1 VAAIGWVPSPGDGP
15 DPANALFVAASP
27 DGGRTF
33 EPIVTAVPSRA
44 PYQTFD
50 NVALAAD
57 PGRPGMVYLTST
69 LYEVPRL
76 KDARRGAPVQ
86 LSPRDEAARLGRG
99 VVVRSKDGGRTWSD
113 PLPVTPA
120 VPGGRV
126 SAPQVAVDPRSG
138 RVAIAYYWG
147 DGTKRGLAAV
157 VSDDAGAS
165 WSDPAEIA
173 AFVPIARH
181 EDPRDG
187 QFVQLAQDIV
197 SLAAHPGGGFVLAV
211 ADGRYS
217 GGKTGAVSLT
227 RSRDGRAWTPLRRL
241 SSRDEAT
248 AWLPAVAIG
257 QDGRVGVAYM
267 NAVFG
272 GEKTRPFPV
281 QLRLATLETA
291 ADGLE
296 PLADV
301 LLDEYGY
308 AWPGDYLG
316 LVPLDS
322 GFRAIYAKSNY
333 GPDEPMPAPSA
344 GADRKRTDV
353 FAR

>member
-1 VAAIGWVPSPGDGP
+1 
-15 DPANALFVAASP
+15 
-27 DGGRTF
+27 
-33 EPIVTAVPSRA
+33 
-44 PYQTFD
+44 
-50 NVALAAD
+50 
-57 PGRPGMVYLTST
+57 
-69 LYEVPRL
+69 
-76 KDARRGAPVQ
+76 
-86 LSPRDEAARLGRG
+86 
-99 VVVRSKDGGRTWSD
+99 
-113 PLPVTPA
+113 
-120 VPGGRV
+120 
-126 SAPQVAVDPRSG
+126 
-138 RVAIAYYWG
+138 
-147 DGTKRGLAAV
+147 
-157 VSDDAGAS
+157 
-165 WSDPAEIA
+165 
-173 AFVPIARH
+173 
-181 EDPRDG
+181 
-187 QFVQLAQDIV
+187 
-197 SLAAHPGGGFVLAV
+197 
-211 ADGRYS
+211 
-217 GGKTGAVSLT
+217 
-227 RSRDGRAWTPLRRL
+227 
-241 SSRDEAT
+241 
-248 AWLPAVAIG
+248 VAIG